1 MPCELK
7 RLVSRKVFGK
17 TIEANRNGVVLQVVV
32 ASAGLSER
40 RTARWQARPAVGR
53 RRGNALACT
62 VGAEGFAA
70 RPGVFVLYSTGDL
83 PAIRGLVG
91 CVRIPSAY
99 VT

>member
-1 MPCELK
+1 M
-7 RLVSRKVFGK
+7 SRKVFGK
-17 TIEANRNGVVLQVVV
+17 TIEANRNGIVLQVVV
-32 ASAGLSER
+32 ASAGISER

-53 RRGNALACT
+53 RRGNALAST

-91 CVRIPSAY
+91 CARIPSAY
-99 VT
+99 LTW